1 MKRKRLTAFLAVE
14 ALLLGGLTVAQA
26 AFSRWVAAAAAFP
39 FEQIG
44 LLLRRLS
51 LSGGTGNRIAI
62 VLYVLLSLLPLLA
75 GLWQL
80 RRDPAAENWLL
91 VLISGC
97 LFGVL
102 YLMINPGLIPVP
114 LGETV
119 GKAVLG
125 GTIYSLLAA
134 WLVLRIVRQ
143 ARTAEQPQLMR
154 VLRILL
160 VGLACVFVAEAA
172 AGELGVLLASVE
184 QLREKNTD
192 GGIGLTCA
200 VLALGWAVDS
210 LPCVLNVWVL
220 YAALDLLEAERYSEA
235 AAAAAELLARRSG
248 AMLAVVV
255 LTKGG
260 FNLLQLLL
268 AARLRQLSSV
278 VLIPVFDVAFAL
290 AMLLLARLMRE
301 NKQLKDEND
310 LFV

>member
-1 MKRKRLTAFLAVE
+1 MKRKRMTAFLAAE
-14 ALLLGGLTVAQA
+14 AAVLAALTILQA
-26 AFSRWVAAAAAFP
+26 AFSRWFAAAAAFP

-44 LLLRRLS
+44 LLLRWMS
-51 LSGGTGNRIAI
+51 LSGGAGNVIAI

-75 GLWQL
+75 GLRQL
-80 RRDPAAENWLL
+80 RRDPAADNWLL

-102 YLMINPGLIPVP
+102 YLMVNPGMLPIP

-143 ARTAEQPQLMR
+143 ARAAEQPQLMQ
-154 VLRILL
+154 VFRILL

-172 AGELGVLLASVE
+172 AGELGTLLASVK
-184 QLREKNTD
+184 QLRETNTD

-200 VLALGWAVDS
+200 VLTLGWAVDA
-210 LPCVLNVWVL
+210 LPCVLNVGVL
-220 YAALDLLEAERYSEA
+220 YAALDLLEAQRYSEDA
-235 AAAAAELLARRSG
+235 VAAAELLARRSSR
-248 AMLAVVV
+248 MLAVVV
-255 LTKGG
+255 LANGG

-278 VLIPVFDVAFAL
+278 VLVPVFDVAFAL

-301 NKQLKDEND
+301 NKQLKDDND